1 MAAPAGAITWILA
14 NITVG
19 DTSILNHM
27 ASFLQPFAYAIG
39 LDGYILLAFI
49 LGLPANEIVIPIL
62 LMSYLSTGYMIE
74 VEELSELS
82 QIFIAHGWTWL
93 TAVNTLL
100 FCLLHWPC
108 ATVLLSTYKES
119 GSKKWTFLA
128 FLLPTVIGFLVCF
141 IVAQSARM
149 LGLV

>member
-1 MAAPAGAITWILA
+1 
-14 NITVG
+14 
-19 DTSILNHM
+19 
-27 ASFLQPFAYAIG
+27 
-39 LDGYILLAFI
+39 
-49 LGLPANEIVIPIL
+49 
-62 LMSYLSTGYMIE
+62 MIE

-82 QIFIAHGWTWL
+82 QIFIANGWTWL

-149 LGLV
+149 LGLA